1 MSDWAAGWYPD
12 PEQDGQIRYW
22 DGGSWTEHRQPTP
35 EGFGVEQPGAG
46 ASSGDAGDSGV
57 DEATRVRPSS
67 ERAPETQAMPA
78 SESSPAEGSQP
89 PSYGG
94 GETGS
99 SSYGQ
104 SSYGQQDSGYGQSSY
119 GQQESGYGQGGYGQS
134 SYDQQESG
142 YGQGG
147 YGQSSYGQQDS
158 GYGQGGYGQSSYG
171 QQDSGYGQGGYGQ
184 SSYGAGQ
191 QGQPGQEAQ
200 SEDGKKR
207 NLTLPIIA
215 AVVVLVLAIALCV
228 GGIFF
233 FTGDDESEG
242 TGSSSSSSSSS
253 TSESSSSSSSS
264 DPTSSSSSS
273 SSSSSATP
281 TGSSSTGSDGVRSAE
296 FDKTYSGSGA
306 EVIKVPPGDGPGL
319 VEVEYTG
326 ESNFVVKG
334 QDTNGSDTGDLVFNT
349 IGDTTGTG
357 AYNLTSYGGGT
368 NRLAIEGDGD
378 WKITYKKIESAPTFG
393 SSESGSGSKVFK
405 WEGGSADIESTF
417 TAPSDSFLGDFV
429 VTAVGGDSPDRLVS
443 EFEDFEG
450 TTTVQDGTEYLVIEA
465 SGDWEITKK

>member
-99 SSYGQ
+99 SS
-104 SSYGQQDSGYGQSSY
+104 
-119 GQQESGYGQGGYGQS
+119 
-134 SYDQQESG
+134 
-142 YGQGG
+142 
-147 YGQSSYGQQDS
+147 
-158 GYGQGGYGQSSYG
+158 YGQSSYG